1 MVLNHHSYVYVN
13 EDSTPLLEL
22 LQSNFSDLFID
33 NLNHPDLWIRNYT
46 TFTIEDSRDLKKF
59 NQTKASLNNK
69 IALISANSIT
79 IEAQQSLL
87 KVLEEPYPGVMIFLV
102 LPNINL
108 LLPTIISRV
117 EILEIEN
124 ESIVKNKEALHFLSL
139 SISERL
145 LLLEEWRKKDV
156 AENRMWATGLLNGIE
171 MYIKNNNINNGLLSI
186 LNIKKYISDQSF
198 SFRLAFLYLA
208 LALPEKLS

>member
-79 IEAQQSLL
+79 AEAQQSLL

-108 LLPTIISRV
+108 LLPTIMSRV

-124 ESIVKNKEALHFLSL
+124 KSMVKNKEALHFLSL

-156 AENRMWATGLLNGIE
+156 AENRLWATGLLNGIE

>member
-1 MVLNHHSYVYVN
+1 MVLNHHSYVYIN

-46 TFTIEDSRDLKKF
+46 TFAIEDSRDLKKF

-79 IEAQQSLL
+79 AEAQQSLL

-124 ESIVKNKEALHFLSL
+124 KSIVKNKEALHFLSL

-145 LLLEEWRKKDV
+145 LLLEEWRKKDA
-156 AENRMWATGLLNGIE
+156 AENRLWATGLLNGIE

>member
-46 TFTIEDSRDLKKF
+46 TFSIEDSRDLKKF

-79 IEAQQSLL
+79 AEAQQSLL

-124 ESIVKNKEALHFLSL
+124 KSIVKNKEALHFLSL

-156 AENRMWATGLLNGIE
+156 AENRLWATGLLNGIE

-198 SFRLAFLYLA
+198 SSRLAFLYLA

>member
-59 NQTKASLNNK
+59 NQTKASLDNK

-79 IEAQQSLL
+79 TEAQQSLL

-117 EILEIEN
+117 EILEIEDK
-124 ESIVKNKEALHFLSL
+124 SIVKNKEALHFLSL

-145 LLLEEWRKKDV
+145 ILLEEWRKKDV
-156 AENRMWATGLLNGIE
+156 AENRLWATGLLNGIE

>member
-46 TFTIEDSRDLKKF
+46 TFSIEDSRDLKKF

-79 IEAQQSLL
+79 AEAQQSLL

-124 ESIVKNKEALHFLSL
+124 KSIIKNKEALHFLSL
-139 SISERL
+139 SIPERL

-156 AENRMWATGLLNGIE
+156 AENRLWATGLLNGIE

>member
-79 IEAQQSLL
+79 TEAQQSLL

-108 LLPTIISRV
+108 LLPTIMSRV

-124 ESIVKNKEALHFLSL
+124 KSMVKNKEALHFLSL

-156 AENRMWATGLLNGIE
+156 AENRLWATGLLNGIE

>member
-46 TFTIEDSRDLKKF
+46 TFSIEDSRDLKKF

-79 IEAQQSLL
+79 AEAQQSLL

-124 ESIVKNKEALHFLSL
+124 KSIVKNKEALHFLSL

-156 AENRMWATGLLNGIE
+156 AENRLWATGLLNGIE

>member
-79 IEAQQSLL
+79 TEAQQSLL

-124 ESIVKNKEALHFLSL
+124 KSIVKNKEALHFLSL

-156 AENRMWATGLLNGIE
+156 AENRLWATGLLNGIE